1 MPKAVTFTAFLMK
14 VNLFGPRAVPEG
26 HYLDRNSFYIN
37 IVSHMTRAFWGHSG
51 LTTLTLMK
59 NKRLQLFTAED
70 CYFASGWNILDGKR

>member
-37 IVSHMTRAFWGHSG
+37 IVSHMTRAF
-51 LTTLTLMK
+51 
-59 NKRLQLFTAED
+59 
-70 CYFASGWNILDGKR
+70 